1 MRMYVTR
8 LFLSLHKWI
17 GIGIGVIVFVWLVSG
32 MVMILPFTPIVPKR
46 TAEMVDMRQ
55 ATVSPAGAIDLVRSR
70 EGDTSGVRRVVF
82 VAIGP
87 DPYYKVDAKDGKSF
101 LLSAATGERLVVTRD
116 VAERIA
122 RRDFSDNARI
132 RSATEIS
139 RHSFGYPGGALPA
152 WRLEFDD
159 ARGTIA
165 YVSKRDGSVT
175 HVNGRSRIRSFITGL
190 HTFEQIELVGGSER
204 LKKLSLH
211 LTSLITI
218 VLVLTGYYV
227 VLPRRW
233 RRRWEVG
240 RRDRTRATEAP
251 RA

>member
-1 MRMYVTR
+1 MNVTR
-8 LFLSLHKWI
+8 LFLRLHKWI
-17 GIGIGVIVFVWLVSG
+17 GIGMGVIVFVWLVSG

-55 ATVSPAGAIDLVRSR
+55 AVIAPAAAMDLVGTR
-70 EGDTSGVRRVVF
+70 EGNTSGVRRLVF

-87 DPYYKVDAKDGKSF
+87 EPYYKIDMKDGKSF
-101 LLSAATGERLVVTRD
+101 LLSAATGARLVINRE

-122 RRDFSDNARI
+122 RRDFSDTVPVR
-132 RSATEIS
+132 RATEIS
-139 RHSFGYPGGALPA
+139 RHSFEYPGGALPA

-175 HVNGRSRIRSFITGL
+175 HGHWRSRVRAFVSGL

-204 LKKLSLH
+204 TKKLSLH

-218 VLVLTGYYV
+218 ALVLTGYYV

-233 RRRWEVG
+233 RRRLEIG
-240 RRDRTRATEAP
+240 RDAPAPAVPRDA
-251 RA
+251 